1 MQAVSRLR
9 AVYRALRQLATDER
23 LPRPVR
29 WLLLVGL
36 LPIPGPVDEVAL
48 GMAVL
53 LLLCYRR
60 RVREILGDPAAW
72 DAPGRGS
79 AEEADP
85 TPAPGRGGLPIDPPG
100 AARGTRRHR
109 QGPERDSAR

>member
-9 AVYRALRQLATDER
+9 AAYRALRQLATDER

-29 WLLLVGL
+29 WLLVVGL

-48 GMAVL
+48 GVAVL

-60 RVREILGDPAAW
+60 RVRAILGDPAEW
-72 DAPGRGS
+72 GAPGRGS

-85 TPAPGRGGLPIDPPG
+85 KPAPGRDGLPRDPPG
-100 AARGTRRHR
+100 APREAQRHR
-109 QGPERDSAR
+109 QVPERDGAR